1 MPSNKMIAIDLFCGA
16 GGLTVGLK
24 KAGFKVVAGV
34 EFNPVAASSYRMNH
48 ARVKLYERDIIG
60 LCPLEVMSDLG
71 IKPGELDLLAGCPP
85 CQGFSSHR
93 TRNKA
98 SSVVDER
105 NDLVFE
111 YMKFVRLMKPKTVMM
126 ENVPGLAK
134 DARIEEVKLQL
145 QLLGYCIDD
154 STVQVKDASSF
165 GVPQRRKRMILKA
178 SLLGFIEDAPESK
191 KIVSVWDAIGGL
203 AAPGDS
209 GDYLH
214 DLPTIRTKKVDE
226 LISLIPKNGGS
237 RSQLPLSYWLPCHI
251 RKPNGYLD
259 VYGRMSWGDV
269 SPTITGGCISP
280 SKGRFLH
287 PQQNRAITLREA
299 ALLQT
304 FPKKYKFSLEKGKDS
319 VALMIGNA
327 LPPEF
332 IKRHALQFK
341 KHLSSFV

>member
-24 KAGFKVVAGV
+24 KAGFKVIAGV
-34 EFNPVAASSYRMNH
+34 EFNSVAASSYRMNH
-48 ARVKLYERDIIG
+48 RRVKLYERDIIG
-60 LCPLEVMSDLG
+60 LCPLDVMSELG
-71 IKPGELDLLAGCPP
+71 IEPGELDLLAGCPP

-134 DARIEEVKLQL
+134 DSRIEEVKLQL
-145 QLLGYCIDD
+145 KSLGYYVDD
-154 STVQVKDASSF
+154 NTVQVKDASNF

-178 SLLGFIEDAPESK
+178 SMLGFIEDAPESK
-191 KIVSVWDAIGGL
+191 EGVSVWDAIGAL
-203 AAPGDS
+203 DVPGSS

-214 DLPTIRTKKVDE
+214 DLPTVRTKKVDE
-226 LISLIPKNGGS
+226 LISLIPKDGGS
-237 RSQLPLSYWLPCHI
+237 RSQLPLNYWLPCHI

-341 KHLSSFV
+341 KHLSSFI